1 MPTLVVLSYPAL
13 SDEPVSVGQLKAQ
26 VREDSTAPGVVDL
39 LGLKLQAARD
49 LCERH
54 CGRLFASATVAATYE
69 LNEPYLRLPGAGAAT
84 AVTGYYTDLTDLDR
98 LTSAAYQAE
107 YLKGITVSRD
117 YEIGYDGSGSG
128 YGYRREP
135 ATFTVTYPV
144 VMPPAQ
150 VPPAVKEAI
159 LKLAAELYENRET
172 TAAVRD
178 VLLAVSYRTLL
189 APYVLLNPLYQ

>member
-1 MPTLVVLSYPAL
+1 M
-13 SDEPVSVGQLKAQ
+13 
-26 VREDSTAPGVVDL
+26 
-39 LGLKLQAARD
+39 
-49 LCERH
+49 
-54 CGRLFASATVAATYE
+54 AATYE
-69 LNEPYLRLPGAGAAT
+69 INEPYQRLPGAGLAT
-84 AVTGYYTDLTDLDR
+84 AVTGYYTNLTDLDR

-117 YEIGYDGSGSG
+117 YEIGYDG
-128 YGYRREP
+128 YGNRREP

-144 VMPPAQ
+144 VMLPAQ

-172 TAAVRD
+172 TAPTRD